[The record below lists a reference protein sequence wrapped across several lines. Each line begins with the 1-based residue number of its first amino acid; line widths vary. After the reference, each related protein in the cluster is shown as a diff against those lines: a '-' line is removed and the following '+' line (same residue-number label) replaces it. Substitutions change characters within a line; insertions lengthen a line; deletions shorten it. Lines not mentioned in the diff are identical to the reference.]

1 MSTSSRTSPPAL
13 APRTLT
19 TESFDAKAE
28 RQILGHE
35 EAQVVSALRA
45 GSEDAFAKLID
56 RHHASMVRVARAY
69 VPSNAVAEEV
79 VQETWEA
86 VITQLDRFERRS
98 AVKTWIFRILINRAK
113 SRGERERRTVPFSSL
128 EKGESSGP
136 TVDPTLFQGPD
147 GEYPGHWAQAP
158 RPWEDP
164 ERRLASLELRAELR
178 AALERL
184 PERQRLVVSLREVE
198 GLPACEVCDL
208 LGLSKANER
217 VLLHRGR
224 AALRRSLDPQL
235 AS

>member
-19 TESFDAKAE
+19 AESFDAKAE
-28 RQILGHE
+28 RPILGHE
-35 EAQVVSALRA
+35 EAQLVSALRA

-113 SRGERERRTVPFSSL
+113 SRGERERRTLPFSSL

-147 GEYPGHWAQAP
+147 GEYPGHWAEVPPAVGGSGAP
-158 RPWEDP
+158 AGVARAARGAA
-164 ERRLASLELRAELR
+164 RRLRAPIGAPTAR
-178 AALERL
+178 G
-184 PERQRLVVSLREVE
+184 Q
-198 GLPACEVCDL
+198 PARC
-208 LGLSKANER
+208 
-217 VLLHRGR
+217 RGS
-224 AALRRSLDPQL
+224 AGV
-235 AS
+235 